1 MHHLISKDPAVQLFL
16 CALVLGPLDNKTIC
30 SILGDVSID
39 QCVALKFKY
48 NPGTLG
54 FRFNSGTL
62 LSRICQP

>member
-16 CALVLGPLDNKTIC
+16 CTLVLGQSASTCPLDNKTIC
-30 SILGDVSID
+30 SRLGDVSID

-54 FRFNSGTL
+54 FRFYSGTL
-62 LSRICQP
+62 L